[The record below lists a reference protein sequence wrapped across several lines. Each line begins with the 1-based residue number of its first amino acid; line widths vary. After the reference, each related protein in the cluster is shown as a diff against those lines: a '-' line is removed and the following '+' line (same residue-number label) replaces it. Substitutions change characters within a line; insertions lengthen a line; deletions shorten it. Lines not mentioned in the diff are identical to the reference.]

1 MWRLRNLECWLC
13 GSQLI
18 ALQRHLNLLVFVT
31 CVPALLLD
39 TCNRTK
45 WSCLVQTELT
55 TSTNGALGAFVSG
68 SFGLAWAGKDPKSHL
83 VKVIKIWMFRLCLE
97 RNRNAWNF

>member
-18 ALQRHLNLLVFVT
+18 ALQRHLKLLLFVT
-31 CVPALLLD
+31 SVPALLLD

-45 WSCLVQTELT
+45 WSCLAQKVLT
-55 TSTNGALGAFVSG
+55 ARSNGPLGACVFLAERFCWSG
-68 SFGLAWAGKDPKSHL
+68 VGWKGP
-83 VKVIKIWMFRLCLE
+83 
-97 RNRNAWNF
+97 